1 MRRRG
6 ASVTDLIVLI
16 VASTE
21 GVKNQTLEVI
31 NLINKDQIPTI
42 VAISKIDMPHAD
54 VESVENS
61 LFEAGLK
68 I

>member
-6 ASVTDLIVLI
+6 AMVTDLIVLI

-42 VAISKIDMPHAD
+42 VAISKIDLSHAD
-54 VESVENS
+54 V
-61 LFEAGLK
+61 
-68 I
+68 